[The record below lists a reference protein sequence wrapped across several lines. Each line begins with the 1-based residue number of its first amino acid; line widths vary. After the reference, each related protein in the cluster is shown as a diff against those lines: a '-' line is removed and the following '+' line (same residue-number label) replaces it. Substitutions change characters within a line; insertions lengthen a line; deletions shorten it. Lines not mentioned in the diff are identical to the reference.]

1 MLLIVAR
8 LLYTTIVM
16 LKLSQSFIGTN
27 IWSLRTG
34 GVIGHTTKLIINPNN
49 LKLEGWYVVSKFSN
63 SASILLGGELR
74 EILPQGLVVNDQD
87 AFSDPE
93 DLVRLQ
99 DILKLRFELINK
111 LVVTQ
116 DGSKIGKVSDYAVET
131 SSLIIKKLYVSQ
143 SIIKNFTG
151 GTLSIDRTQIIEIT
165 NKRVII
171 EDPTEDIK
179 VQATATA

>member
-1 MLLIVAR
+1 
-8 LLYTTIVM
+8 M
-16 LKLSQSFIGTN
+16 LKLSQSFNGTN

-34 GVIGHTTKLIINPNN
+34 GVIGQTTKLIINPNN
-49 LKLEGWYVVSKFSN
+49 LKIEGWYIVDKFSGET
-63 SASILLGGELR
+63 AVLLSNDLR

-87 AFSDPE
+87 AFSDPG

-99 DILKLRFELINK
+99 EILKLRFELIGK

-116 DGSKIGKVSDYAVET
+116 EGSKIGKVSDYAVET
-131 SSLIIKKLYVSQ
+131 TSLIIKKLYVSQ

-165 NKRVII
+165 SKRVII
-171 EDPTEDIK
+171 EDITEDVK
-179 VQATATA
+179 VGATVPA